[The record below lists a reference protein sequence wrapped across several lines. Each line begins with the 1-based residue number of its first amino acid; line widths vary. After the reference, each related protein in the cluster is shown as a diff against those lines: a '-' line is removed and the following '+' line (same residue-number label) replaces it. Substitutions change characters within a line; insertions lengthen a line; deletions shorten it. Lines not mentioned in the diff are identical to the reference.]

1 MLDSPTPRIRDDHGT
16 APLPAPPCLAAAE
29 VAPELAALAP
39 RGGVLA
45 MLTGIDG
52 AFYRPLGAVMS
63 FPDGADPVGRLS
75 SGCIEGDLAIH
86 AAETRASGEARRLR
100 YGRGSPFVD
109 IRLPCGSGID
119 VTLVPVQDGGDLGP
133 VLRDMADRRDTVLAL
148 PGLPPLA
155 IRPDPKMA
163 VFGAGPEADIFA
175 RLAEAAGYPVT
186 RPDRASAADLDAET
200 AVVLFFHDHER
211 EPDILRAALQSP
223 AFWIGAQGSRTAQAG
238 RLDLLR
244 AEGWDDA
251 ALSRLHG
258 PIGLIRG
265 TRDPKVLA
273 VSVLADIVAASVAPR
288 HARS

>member
-1 MLDSPTPRIRDDHGT
+1 MLDNPAPHSHDDHGAA
-16 APLPAPPCLAAAE
+16 APLPCLAAAE

-86 AAETRASGEARRLR
+86 AAETRASGQPRRLR

-119 VTLVPVQDGGDLGP
+119 VTLVRVPGGDGIAP
-133 VLRDMADRRDTVLAL
+133 VLDDIAGRRATVLAL

-163 VFGAGPEADIFA
+163 VFGTGPEADCFA
-175 RLAEAAGYPVT
+175 RLAEAAGYPVA
-186 RPDRASAADLDAET
+186 RPDRANAADIDAET

-211 EPDILRAALQSP
+211 EPEILNTALRSP
-223 AFWIGAQGSRTAQAG
+223 AFWIGAQGSRTAQAA

-244 AEGWDDA
+244 AGGWDEA
-251 ALSRLHG
+251 ALSRLRG
-258 PIGLIRG
+258 PIGLIKG

-288 HARS
+288 PATG